1 MRKLSVLLAALLC
14 AAALAMPVCADA
26 ISPVEYFFTETKWY
40 YGLIAV
46 AFLAASIVLYKLL
59 HRRNR

>member
-14 AAALAMPVCADA
+14 AAALAMPVWADA
-26 ISPVEYFFTETKWY
+26 IGPVEYVFTRTRWY
-40 YGLIAV
+40 YGLIAI
-46 AFLAASIVLYKLL
+46 AILAAAIILYKLL